1 MKMMYFIIFY
11 SKKIVIKVIFEDRID
26 IRNDFLY
33 QIWRE
38 YSLYGSITSRQ
49 GSVGESVKQVE
60 HEIGTVL
67 GSVWIV
73 EKIWHACCYPL
84 GTMHWH
90 SHSCSG

>member
-26 IRNDFLY
+26 IRNHFLY

-60 HEIGTVL
+60 HVIGTVL
-67 GSVWIV
+67 GSAWLV
-73 EKIWHACCYPL
+73 EKIWHAWPCMRL
-84 GTMHWH
+84 SFRHH
-90 SHSCSG
+90 ALA